1 MSNIYYSRAGSDMV
15 YRVPR
20 RRFVEKF
27 TITTLSTATRL
38 GYALISVVA
47 AHNYHAIMLMMQMG
61 IMFI

>member
-1 MSNIYYSRAGSDMV
+1 MV